1 MHLFFTSDGIVE
13 CIVFIVVKYLR
24 LYVLLW
30 EFSAFLVLTIDNM
43 GDTSLLV
50 RYIMIIGLRL
60 LTVRADQPQSPDIA
74 DHIAIGFLLG
84 YCFPVLIVEEF
95 HQLSVTSL
103 HAVLLHHNGSS
114 GSFRLPLSP
123 VPVFRNRHR
132 GKISHHLRAYFRCY
146 RRYSVTIHFLF

>member
-1 MHLFFTSDGIVE
+1 MHLFVTSDGLAE

-60 LTVRADQPQSPDIA
+60 LTVRADQPSP
-74 DHIAIGFLLG
+74 
-84 YCFPVLIVEEF
+84 LI
-95 HQLSVTSL
+95 
-103 HAVLLHHNGSS
+103 
-114 GSFRLPLSP
+114 
-123 VPVFRNRHR
+123 
-132 GKISHHLRAYFRCY
+132 
-146 RRYSVTIHFLF
+146 